1 MPVLG
6 FLTRYRIFTKPM
18 RIAKATPRPYRS
30 QLRAEQTEETRARI
44 LDAALRV
51 MARPRDVAIPDV
63 AREAGVSIPTI
74 YRHFGTKSDLL
85 HELYPHVAR
94 RAGLALARF
103 EDIPLPR
110 SLDELRAGLRA
121 AYARIEA
128 VGQDDLAVAAL
139 SGPAAD
145 EVRRVSMPRRLAAF
159 RSLVDRIKP
168 GLDEIEPDRVAPVLV
183 VLTTSSALL
192 TWREYLGSSADEAAD
207 DVDWVVRSALA
218 SARRER

>member
-1 MPVLG
+1 MIV
-6 FLTRYRIFTKPM
+6 
-18 RIAKATPRPYRS
+18 AKAAPRPYRS
-30 QLRAEQTEETRARI
+30 QLRAEQTAETRTRI

-51 MARPRDVAIPDV
+51 MAGPRDVAIPDV

-85 HELYPHVAR
+85 HELYPHLAR

-103 EDIPLPR
+103 EDIPQPR
-110 SLDELRAGLRA
+110 SPDELRALLRA
-121 AYARIEA
+121 VYGRIEA

-159 RSLVDRIKP
+159 RSMVDTIMPGLGEIERDRIA
-168 GLDEIEPDRVAPVLV
+168 RVLV
-183 VLTTSSALL
+183 VLTSSSALQ

-207 DVDWVVRSALA
+207 DVDWVVRAALA
-218 SARRER
+218 STGRER